1 MTAQQQPTKP
11 LNQMNEEERRE
22 YFANLT
28 KEGDGNFIKKQIK
41 KGAK

>member
-11 LNQMNEEERRE
+11 LKEMTEEEKRE

-28 KEGDGNFIKKQIK
+28 KEGDRNFIKKQIK